1 MTSKGNV
8 LVGGLAAQSGHYQRL
23 VDNDQNGPQVVPP
36 SSIASEGWS
45 RTLPERL
52 VWPAPLTCL
61 FCAQNIVTSP
71 TCCRTQST
79 ATPPTCLHTRST
91 ATPLTCLRTQST
103 AEGTG
108 CACRRSPASP
118 ARYTRLAVVCVR
130 AGGGGR
136 EGGVSGIP
144 WRRVGRAQ
152 ERTSAW
158 RGRLAGCGKYPNQI
172 RSGDM
177 PIPAHI

>member
-79 ATPPTCLHTRST
+79 ATPPTCLRQSLPP
-91 ATPLTCLRTQST
+91 PLPPPLPVSSVCKALPPLSPVSVHKALLQEWAARVDVLQLLRRDILAWQLCV
-103 AEGTG
+103 
-108 CACRRSPASP
+108 CAQ
-118 ARYTRLAVVCVR
+118 
-130 AGGGGR
+130 GGEGGR
-136 EGGVSGIP
+136 EG
-144 WRRVGRAQ
+144 
-152 ERTSAW
+152 SAEYH
-158 RGRLAGCGKYPNQI
+158 GEG
-172 RSGDM
+172 
-177 PIPAHI
+177 